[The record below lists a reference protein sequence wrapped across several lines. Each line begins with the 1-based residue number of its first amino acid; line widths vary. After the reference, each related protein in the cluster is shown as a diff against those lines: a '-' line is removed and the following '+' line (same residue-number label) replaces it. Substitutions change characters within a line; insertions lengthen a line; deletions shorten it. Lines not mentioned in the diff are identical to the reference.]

1 MKNKPVIAILLALS
15 ICVTSVCPALAAESA
30 AVETDETEATSED
43 VLSSEEAGASDAA
56 FAESEGD
63 TAPSEAAQDTE
74 PAEDVSDE
82 TVSADLPQE
91 QTVQNEAEMGE
102 MPEEPGEDITSAEPD
117 GEVAAPQEPEFTGEI
132 TIEGEEQSVT
142 PGDSGKG
149 DPNELFAEYVNE
161 AFSTAG
167 ASKRKKSRRNTGSRL
182 TGVEGAIYAGIAS
195 QLPAIAS
202 GERASTVFEFSAEE
216 IGMQTTWTAQDL
228 GVDAILEQTSSG
240 GYVVTQEAKDAFAEK
255 TKYNLDIIIDALLFD
270 YPYELYWYE
279 KTQRTHYR
287 FRYTA
292 SSRRITITTMHIDFP
307 VAAEFSAGEF
317 TVDTSI
323 GQSVQTAVA
332 NANAIVEEYSGA
344 SDEDKLYGF
353 KNEICD
359 LTSYNYDAINYNY
372 EYGNPWQMIWV
383 FDGDDTTKV
392 VCEGYSKAFKYLC
405 DRSTFSGSTSCLLV
419 TGKIN
424 GGPHMWNI
432 VRRADCYNYLV
443 DVTNCDGSS
452 IGAPDKLFLKRT
464 DDITISDGIETGY
477 IFHLPTRNIVYE
489 YEDDTLDYYTQGEL
503 TLGAPQHTLNKTE
516 AAAPTCT
523 EDGNIDYWTCSK
535 CGVVFS
541 DAEGTVETTLPE
553 TMIPAIGHTWSE
565 WVVIKEATT
574 REEGTERRTCL
585 NDESHTEE
593 RAIPKLVWKKD
604 SKGWWLLRGDGS
616 YPAGVFETVDG
627 EIYYFDANGYM
638 VTGWRLVDSKW
649 YYFAA
654 SGVMQTG
661 WKQIGGVWYYFDEDG
676 VMQTGL
682 QEIDGVWYY
691 FKASGA
697 MASGWQKISG
707 VWYYFNAGGAMQTGW
722 QRLDGVWY
730 YFEDSGIM
738 LTGWQE
744 LGGVW
749 YYFNA
754 SGAMQTGWQRLGGVW
769 YYFNAGGAMQTG
781 WQRLGGAWYY
791 FNASGAMQTGW
802 QELDGAWYYF
812 YESGDMAADTWIGDY
827 YMGPD
832 GKWVP

>member
-1 MKNKPVIAILLALS
+1 MKNKSLIAILLAFS
-15 ICVTSVCPALAAESA
+15 MCIASVSPALAAENEAAMEEVPAEADEDAESA
-30 AVETDETEATSED
+30 ESDEETAPEEESALEGQDTDSVSARSY
-43 VLSSEEAGASDAA
+43 EEAAP
-56 FAESEGD
+56 EG
-63 TAPSEAAQDTE
+63 E
-74 PAEDVSDE
+74 PA
-82 TVSADLPQE
+82 
-91 QTVQNEAEMGE
+91 
-102 MPEEPGEDITSAEPD
+102 PE
-117 GEVAAPQEPEFTGEI
+117 EPEFTGEI
-132 TIEGEEQSVT
+132 VVDGGEQSVI

-167 ASKRKKSRRNTGSRL
+167 ASKRKKARRNTGSRL

-216 IGMQTTWTAQDL
+216 IGMQITWTAQDL

-279 KTQRTHYR
+279 KTQRTQGSG
-287 FRYTA
+287 FGYTA
-292 SSRRITITTMHIDFP
+292 SSRRITITTKMHIDFP

-452 IGAPDKLFLKRT
+452 SGAPDKLFLKRT
-464 DDITISDGIETGY
+464 DDLTISDGIETGY
-477 IFHLPTRNIVYE
+477 IFHLPTRDIVYE

-503 TLGAPQHTLNKTE
+503 TLGAPQHTLNKIE

-523 EDGNIDYWTCSK
+523 EDGNIEYWTCSK

-553 TMIPAIGHTWSE
+553 TVIPAIGHSWSE

-616 YPAGVFETVDG
+616 YPAGAFETVDG

-707 VWYYFNAGGAMQTGW
+707 VWYYFNASGAMQTGW

-730 YFEDSGIM
+730 YFDDSGVM